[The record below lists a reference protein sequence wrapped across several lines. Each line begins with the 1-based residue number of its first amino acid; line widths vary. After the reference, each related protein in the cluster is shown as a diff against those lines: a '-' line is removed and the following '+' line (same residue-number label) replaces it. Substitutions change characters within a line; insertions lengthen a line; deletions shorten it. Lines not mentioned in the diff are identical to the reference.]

1 MPDKTKEREAQVR
14 ESLLVLNQLAAKVE
28 NLRKRG
34 HKGRPYFV
42 MFGRVEGVSKGEEM
56 EFFDDDS
63 TYEAFTAASILLKKL
78 DGSIKD
84 YIKSGSVTTLKESC
98 QTAIG
103 EASILNDSRGF
114 FGKILQNIV
123 KAVNKLAQCFG
134 KGETWIQIPQ
144 TASAAIVQNF
154 KDQLIKDIPDEPGS
168 SSELKK

>member
-103 EASILNDSRGF
+103 EASI

-123 KAVNKLAQCFG
+123 KAVNKLSLCFG